1 MTATRQRDKAAASPY
16 QAYASTDCQSG
27 RTSAPRRPLWTLLEE
42 NERTPAGNNM
52 AQIPGF
58 AILIADARRTL
69 YRLDP
74 CSIRLPT
81 TRAARNQMT
90 IVGSAS

>member
-52 AQIPGF
+52 PQVPGF
-58 AILIADARRTL
+58 AILIADARATQTL
-69 YRLDP
+69 SVRPVIDQ
-74 CSIRLPT
+74 IT
-81 TRAARNQMT
+81 HW
-90 IVGSAS
+90 SATEDEHSKLG

>member
-27 RTSAPRRPLWTLLEE
+27 RRSAPRRPLWTLLEE

-52 AQIPGF
+52 PQIPGF
-58 AILIADARRTL
+58 AILIADARAHAL
-69 YRLDP
+69 PAGSVLDQIAHHP
-74 CSIRLPT
+74 RGAQSDDHR
-81 TRAARNQMT
+81 
-90 IVGSAS
+90 G